1 MPVLGIVAALLK
13 NEVLGEAIG
22 HLITLQ
28 EEMRHKYGK
37 WPAAPRSPLS
47 QAPAVKTLQ

>member
-1 MPVLGIVAALLK
+1 MPVLGIVVALLK

-28 EEMRHKYGK
+28 EEMRHMIHRFQKLQKPSMGK
-37 WPAAPRSPLS
+37 S
-47 QAPAVKTLQ
+47 